1 MAVDKIYVDNRV
13 KNSDTVPTIIFKNQ
27 AQSFELIAKI
37 REVLEDGDY
46 SFSGTTGDFSG
57 DVTVAGTLNVTGAF
71 NSKLQITDTGGAF
84 ATPIALTTAQSGR
97 VILVDDAAGLDFTLP
112 ALAAGDVG
120 VHFKFLVVTTITSNS
135 FRVTAQAGDLLR
147 GGVTSIDFDAAYTA
161 PQAVFLE
168 PDEVDDLIMTLNG
181 GTTGG
186 KKGTVVE
193 FIGIHATGWFVTG
206 TVAADG
212 VIATPFS

>member
-13 KNSDTVPTIIFKNQ
+13 KDSGVVPTIIFKNQ

-46 SFSGTTGDFSG
+46 AFSGTTGTFSG
-57 DVTVAGTLNVTGAF
+57 AVTISGALNA
-71 NSKLQITDTGGAF
+71 KLPIIDTGGAF
-84 ATPIALTTAQSGR
+84 ATPIVLTTAQSGN
-97 VILVDDAAGLDFTLP
+97 VVLVDNAAGLDFSLP

-120 VHFKFLVVTTITSNS
+120 VHFKFLVTTTITSNS

-147 GGVTSIDFDAAYTA
+147 GGVTSVDFDAAYTA

-168 PDEVDDLIMTLNG
+168 PDEVDDLVMTLNG

-186 KKGTVVE
+186 KKGTIVE
-193 FIGIHATGWFVTG
+193 FIGVHATGWFVTG
-206 TVAADG
+206 IVAADG